1 MTKIVHSQQQKTHLV
16 IQVLKIPRVTTPTP
30 PSPPNKKINIFL
42 DSGLVIFKVCRDLG
56 KISKTLSQF
65 DLPSNFTQYKLKLGV
80 Q

>member
-1 MTKIVHSQQQKTHLV
+1 MTKIVHLQQQKTHLV

-42 DSGLVIFKVCRDLG
+42 DSGLVIFKACRGLG